1 MEEVFGLVPRP
12 DDIFERITDINSPF
26 MVTGRYIQRIKR
38 AIHHFFFPHRPSKKL
53 KKPRDW
59 TSRNS
64 FSAKL
69 ARWCITFLAPLMTL
83 VPIIVLFYL
92 PTAEQRLLTVVL
104 FTLLFT
110 FILGFSDA
118 SNADVLAGS
127 TGYAAVLVVFV
138 GTGAFKDGGA

>member
-1 MEEVFGLVPRP
+1 
-12 DDIFERITDINSPF
+12 
-26 MVTGRYIQRIKR
+26 
-38 AIHHFFFPHRPSKKL
+38 
-53 KKPRDW
+53 
-59 TSRNS
+59 
-64 FSAKL
+64 
-69 ARWCITFLAPLMTL
+69 MTL